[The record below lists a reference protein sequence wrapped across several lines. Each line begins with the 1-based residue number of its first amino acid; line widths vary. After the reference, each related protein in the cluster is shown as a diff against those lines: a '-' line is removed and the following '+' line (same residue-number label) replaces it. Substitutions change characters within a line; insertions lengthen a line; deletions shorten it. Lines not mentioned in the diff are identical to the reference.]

1 MDVRRV
7 DIEHFRG
14 IARMS
19 WRIPAGTGFV
29 ALIGPGDSAKS
40 TILTAIDMALSDRW
54 NLAISDTDFYLGD
67 VEVPI
72 MIRVALSDVPAAIRR
87 HDTLGM
93 SLAGIDHAGD
103 LYEDPDDG
111 LDPCLVVDLTID
123 KHLEPVWTAHRPNKQ
138 APPVAVTASARQI
151 IGAFKVDERI
161 NTHLRWSRAS
171 ALGRLTDAAHRA
183 DELLLNANRAARKAV
198 SGAIP
203 VELAELVG
211 TVQQRLHILG
221 SGEFTDLQPGLDLSL
236 STASGNLALYEGAV
250 PLSNYGLGTRRL
262 AGVAAQQLANEGK
275 GVILVDEVEYGLE
288 PHRLVSL
295 LANIKKSASLTLV
308 TTHSPTALRHLNVDD
323 LGIVRMSSAGTLT
336 VSSFAAEHTELQ
348 RLIRSSPE
356 AFLAR
361 RVVLTEGKTEYGFLL
376 ELLHQWDEEVT
387 AAGLPSSAA
396 IGVVAVEGSG
406 GATIDWAR
414 VLTQV
419 GYDVVVFIDSDV
431 PKDRAAADELE
442 AEGVAVIRWRSDHH
456 IERAVTDA
464 LTASE
469 LTALIA
475 RAIEL
480 ADDPSA
486 SPNNYLA
493 QLKTRGLPPST
504 TTLAAETWVADGVGI
519 EAAREIVA
527 TAAHKSGWFKRVDK
541 GRALARF
548 LQGAR
553 GYPDSDTASKIVALR
568 AAIFAPYDATPY
580 SEPDAAAIAELAGQ

>member
-14 IARMS
+14 IAHMS
-19 WRIPAGTGFV
+19 WPIPAGTGFV

-54 NLAISDTDFYLGD
+54 NLAINDTDFYGGNVD
-67 VEVPI
+67 VPI
-72 MIRVALSDVPAAIRR
+72 TIRVALSDLPSAIRR

-93 SLAGIDHAGD
+93 ALAGIDQAGG
-103 LYEDPDDG
+103 LHEDPDDG
-111 LDPCLVVDLTID
+111 LTPCLVVDLTID
-123 KHLEPVWTAHRPNKQ
+123 KNLEPAWTAYRPDKNG
-138 APPVAVTASARQI
+138 PPVTITAGARQL

-161 NTHLRWSRAS
+161 NTHLRWSRTS

-183 DELLLNANRAARKAV
+183 DELLLNANREARKAV

-203 VELAELVG
+203 AELSKLVS
-211 TVQQRLHILG
+211 TVQQRLHTLG
-221 SGEFTDLQPGLDLSL
+221 SGEFKNLQPGLDLSL

-262 AGVAAQQLANEGK
+262 AGVAAQQLANKGK

-295 LANIKKSASLTLV
+295 LANIKNTASLSLV

-323 LGIVRMSSAGTLT
+323 LGIVRMNSAGTVT
-336 VSSFAAEHTELQ
+336 VSSFAPEHTELQ

-376 ELLHQWDEEVT
+376 ELLHRWDAEAT
-387 AAGLPSSAA
+387 AAGQPSSAA

-406 GATIDWAR
+406 GATVDWAR
-414 VLTQV
+414 VLTLV
-419 GYDVVVFIDSDV
+419 GYDVVLFIDSDV
-431 PKDRAAADELE
+431 PKDRAAADELKS
-442 AEGVAVIRWRSDHH
+442 EGVAVIRWKDDYH
-456 IERAVTDA
+456 IERAVTDT

-469 LTALIA
+469 LTAMIA
-475 RAIEL
+475 QAIDL

-486 SPNNYLA
+486 SPNNSLT
-493 QLKTRGLPPST
+493 QLKAHGLPST
-504 TTLAAETWVADGVGI
+504 TTTLDVKTWIADGASL
-519 EAAREIVA
+519 ETARETIA
-527 TAAHKSGWFKRVDK
+527 AAAHKSGWFKRVDK
-541 GRALARF
+541 GRALATF
-548 LQGAR
+548 LLGAQC
-553 GYPDSDTASKIVALR
+553 YSDSNTASKIAALR
-568 AAIFAPYDATPY
+568 AAVFAPPDD
-580 SEPDAAAIAELAGQ
+580 EPDAAAIQEPTAQ